1 MDIKR
6 LFGWLGLTILL
17 LIIPIKMIRLLDQD
31 IIGSILI
38 SVAPSILGPFG
49 LLLLILSSSGKLSNL
64 TLFQVTLIVLI
75 IALILEFAQLLPR
88 HGFLKYINYTFN
100 WLDVISSL
108 LSTFVGYFI
117 ARLIIKKNY
126 TKKLKLYSY
135 EKT

>member
-88 HGFLKYINYTFN
+88 PGFLKYINYTFTG
-100 WLDVISSL
+100 LM
-108 LSTFVGYFI
+108 
-117 ARLIIKKNY
+117 
-126 TKKLKLYSY
+126 
-135 EKT
+135 